1 MRKKIFCM
9 TISFFKINKLNK
21 NMTVQNEDIKA
32 YFKKNS
38 YNFKNINAIAG
49 DGISNVHDIES
60 TPDGGYVVVGRC
72 HGEIDID
79 NNGEVDINIP
89 IGFAALIVK
98 YDSSDN
104 IEWFKSFELTRIDEF
119 SSIDVTSDGEYIV
132 GGYEYGENQED
143 AIVMKFDKSGNEIWK
158 RTIGGIYE
166 DQMNDVKVL
175 KNGDIIG
182 VGRFAST
189 SITINNTTIN
199 NEGINNGF
207 VICYDA
213 NGNYKWHK
221 AIEGDGNI
229 EPTSITETSQG
240 VVISVNYTYRITFD
254 NNSLYRQKEQNA
266 VIIAYSLDGT
276 YQWNLAVGE
285 ATPEQFDDPKSISK
299 LVTNTEDEI
308 FAIGSFLG
316 DMEVGSRKINTP
328 CYGGG
333 FNTVVFKVNPKT
345 GKFYRTIRCFW

>member
-1 MRKKIFCM
+1 MRKKIFYICICALFVCM

-79 NNGEVDINIP
+79 NNGQVDINIP

-158 RTIGGIYE
+158 R
-166 DQMNDVKVL
+166 
-175 KNGDIIG
+175 
-182 VGRFAST
+182 
-189 SITINNTTIN
+189 
-199 NEGINNGF
+199 
-207 VICYDA
+207 
-213 NGNYKWHK
+213 
-221 AIEGDGNI
+221 
-229 EPTSITETSQG
+229 
-240 VVISVNYTYRITFD
+240 
-254 NNSLYRQKEQNA
+254 
-266 VIIAYSLDGT
+266 
-276 YQWNLAVGE
+276 
-285 ATPEQFDDPKSISK
+285 
-299 LVTNTEDEI
+299 I
-308 FAIGSFLG
+308 F
-316 DMEVGSRKINTP
+316 E
-328 CYGGG
+328 
-333 FNTVVFKVNPKT
+333 
-345 GKFYRTIRCFW
+345 